1 MKKIIICLFLLIPS
15 AICSAQSLGIG
26 SQHVKKEKLQFSI
39 NSYVPFYQINDTS
52 SPLILGLG
60 SGFDYLSPG
69 FKVSGLNVK
78 PISLFLMK
86 NNYSAFTV
94 GMKLDAGYNF
104 GFGHGNG
111 VILTPSLYADASVY
125 YISAGYDYNTHHN
138 DGQFFVRIGVGLT
151 LGFLKSLINN

>member
-1 MKKIIICLFLLIPS
+1 MKRFIISLLLLFPVIS
-15 AICSAQSLGIG
+15 FAQSLGFG
-26 SQHVKKEKLQFSI
+26 SQHVKKEKLQLSI

-52 SPLILGLG
+52 SPFVLGLG

-86 NNYSAFTV
+86 NNYSAFTF

-111 VILTPSLYADASVY
+111 IVLTPSIYADASVFY
-125 YISAGYDYNTHHN
+125 FSAGYDYNTHHN
-138 DGQFFVRIGVGLT
+138 DGQFFVRVGVGLT
-151 LGFLKSLINN
+151 LGLLKSLINN